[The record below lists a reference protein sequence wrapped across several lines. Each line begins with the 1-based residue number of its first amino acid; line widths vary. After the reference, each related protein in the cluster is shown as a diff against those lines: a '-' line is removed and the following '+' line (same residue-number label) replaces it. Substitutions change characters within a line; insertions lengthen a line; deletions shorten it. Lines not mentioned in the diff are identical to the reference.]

1 MNFNCFRLLRDPFMG
16 VPCSPDKSDFHKNT
30 FENESVHVGI
40 EGEYKMLV
48 TEDLLFPDLFDVKKE
63 VSDTVNGGEKVEVFK
78 NETFIKDVNVKS
90 IETMTNVQDNGKHQN
105 RQATGLTWSRSHVN
119 KIVNNN
125 IVNNKIVNNN
135 IVNNK
140 IVNGSVKRPRG
151 RPRYPDQI
159 RDKIR
164 RLKNK
169 VAVQKYRDKNKEKI
183 KEKRRR
189 NNKI

>member
-16 VPCSPDKSDFHKNT
+16 VPCSPDRSDFHKNT

-78 NETFIKDVNVKS
+78 NETFIKDVHMKS
-90 IETMTNVQDNGKHQN
+90 IESMNNVKENNKHQN
-105 RQATGLTWSRSHVN
+105 RQATGKTWSGTRVN
-119 KIVNNN
+119 KIVD
-125 IVNNKIVNNN
+125 
-135 IVNNK
+135 
-140 IVNGSVKRPRG
+140 GCVKRPRG

-169 VAVQKYRDKNKEKI
+169 VAVQKYRNKNKEKI
-183 KEKRRR
+183 KEKR
-189 NNKI
+189 NKKKQ